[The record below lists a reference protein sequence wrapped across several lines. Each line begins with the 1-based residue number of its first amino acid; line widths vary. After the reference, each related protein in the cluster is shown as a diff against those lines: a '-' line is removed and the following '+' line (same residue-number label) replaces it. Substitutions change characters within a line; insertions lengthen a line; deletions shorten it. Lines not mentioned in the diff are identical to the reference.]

1 MYRYFFMVLIVF
13 TLVGCN
19 KKSEKELKFY
29 GNVDVRTVSVAFQVP
44 GRIDNIYFEEGQ
56 KIKKGDVLATL
67 DSALYEEK
75 VNQMNA
81 QIDVQKVH
89 IAKLEK
95 GYRPEEIEKARATME
110 QKKALMI
117 NAKKTFNR
125 YKTLLDKNSTSQDL
139 YDKTETAY
147 KSANSL
153 YHFAQSNFKLLENG
167 YEKEDILSA
176 KAQLKVLLSQR
187 NQNALNLDYTTL
199 YAPSNGTILTR
210 VYEVGSIVNAS
221 SVVLEIAKEDKYWVR
236 SYISE
241 KYLGNVKAGMNAF
254 VYTDS
259 GKTYEG
265 VVSFISPLAEFTPK
279 SVQTEDLRTDLVY
292 RFRITLNSYD
302 EMIKQGMPVTIKFSD
317 LKTDTQ

>member
-1 MYRYFFMVLIVF
+1 MVLIVF

-67 DSALYEEK
+67 DSALYKEK
-75 VNQMNA
+75 VSQMNA
-81 QIDVQKVH
+81 QSDVQKVH

-110 QKKALMI
+110 QKKALMV

-125 YKTLLDKNSTSQDL
+125 YKTLLAKNSTSQDL
-139 YDKTETAY
+139 YDKTETEY

-176 KAQLKVLLSQR
+176 KAQLRVLLSQK

-199 YAPSNGTILTR
+199 YSPSNGTVLTR

-241 KYLGNVKAGMNAF
+241 KYLGDVKAGMNAF
-254 VYTDS
+254 IYTDS

-302 EMIKQGMPVTIKFSD
+302 DMIKQGMPVTIKFSD
-317 LKTDTQ
+317 LKTNTQ